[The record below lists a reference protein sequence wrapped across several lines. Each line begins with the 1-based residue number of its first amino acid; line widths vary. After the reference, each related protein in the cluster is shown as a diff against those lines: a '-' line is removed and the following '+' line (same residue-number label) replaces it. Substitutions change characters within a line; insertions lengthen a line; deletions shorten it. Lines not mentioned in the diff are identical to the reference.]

1 MGGEESREGD
11 RGGEGRRAE
20 ESRGVQGRG
29 EERGVEERRG
39 EERRGEERRGE
50 KRGGEK
56 IPLVC
61 SHVLP
66 LPSPSCA
73 YYARLHLRT
82 ATACST
88 CTEQ

>member
-1 MGGEESREGD
+1 MEERRGQGRGGEESGEED

-20 ESRGVQGRG
+20 ESRGVQERG
-29 EERGVEERRG
+29 EGRGVEERRG
-39 EERRGEERRGE
+39 EKKE
-50 KRGGEK
+50 GEK

-88 CTEQ
+88 CTER

>member
-1 MGGEESREGD
+1 MEERRGQGRGGEESREED
-11 RGGEGRRAE
+11 RAGEGRRAE
-20 ESRGVQGRG
+20 ESRGVEGRG
-29 EERGVEERRG
+29 EGSRG
-39 EERRGEERRGE
+39 EEKGGE

-56 IPLVC
+56 IPLIC

-73 YYARLHLRT
+73 YYARLHLCT

-88 CTEQ
+88 CTEW

>member
-1 MGGEESREGD
+1 MEERRGQGRGGRKVEKRT
-11 RGGEGRRAE
+11 GEGRRAE
-20 ESRGVQGRG
+20 ESRGVQ
-29 EERGVEERRG
+29 E
-39 EERRGEERRGE
+39 RGEERRGE
-50 KRGGEK
+50 KKEGEK

-61 SHVLP
+61 FHVLP

-88 CTEQ
+88 CTER